1 MAKYLFHGSYTQAG
15 IQGVLKDGGTGR
27 RKAVDAL
34 AKSLGGSI
42 ESMYWAFGKDDFYVI
57 GELPDHTAA
66 AALAATTS
74 AAGAVSI
81 TTVVLLTANDIDQ
94 AVKLHPKYR
103 APGA

>member
-1 MAKYLFHGSYTQAG
+1 
-15 IQGVLKDGGTGR
+15 
-27 RKAVDAL
+27 
-34 AKSLGGSI
+34 
-42 ESMYWAFGKDDFYVI
+42 MYWAFGKDDFYVI

-94 AVKLHPKYR
+94 AVSYTRSIEPRRLAASNGALTRSSHPN
-103 APGA
+103 PSV